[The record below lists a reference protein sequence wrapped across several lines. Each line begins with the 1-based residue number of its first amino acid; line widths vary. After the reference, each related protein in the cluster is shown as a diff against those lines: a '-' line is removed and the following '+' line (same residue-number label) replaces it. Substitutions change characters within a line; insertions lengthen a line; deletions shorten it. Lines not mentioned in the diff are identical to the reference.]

1 MNLNFSAVLSALG
14 SDAVLRIANAI
25 RPAGDYLFASLLPE
39 RNRATYQASSGSM
52 TVRATMAGMV
62 GMDSPYPPTGV
73 VDSSTFLEAT
83 VKVAN
88 QPYLPE
94 AAIRELQTLM
104 QAASGAGAGVVTV
117 DAVAEALNFLQKV
130 VIQPH
135 IDTAEYLRG
144 EALVGGAID
153 WTFNLK
159 RLQVGFGVPA
169 ANMLANRTGTAAYG
183 GTASGFW
190 ADMLALRKALRYNVR
205 IFIAHPDTI
214 DVIVSNSANSLAVVG
229 QDGST
234 FQVRRFISQNGTNTA
249 SSDARE
255 TMTLVGYDK
264 EGEILDPLSAGS
276 TIKVPFM
283 PKGKILAVG
292 NNAES
297 GYRVGQGSTNDPVD
311 ALALGYTH
319 IGPTV
324 EGGGVPGR
332 WARLFTPEHMQ
343 MQLHG
348 QGVSNLMPV
357 IEAPAKIA
365 VASTDMPA

>member
-1 MNLNFSAVLSALG
+1 MNLNFSTVLSALG

-117 DAVAEALNFLQKV
+117 DAVAEALNFLNKV

-153 WTFNLK
+153 WTFNQK
-159 RLQVGFGVPA
+159 RLQVNFGVPA

-183 GTASGFW
+183 GTASMLW
-190 ADMLALRKALRYNVR
+190 ADINALRKALRYNVR
-205 IFIAHPDTI
+205 IFVLHPELI
-214 DVIVSNSANSLAVVG
+214 DVIVSNAANSLAIIG
-229 QDGST
+229 QDGSS
-234 FQVRRFISQNGTNTA
+234 FQIRRNVGTNSTP

-255 TMTLVGYDK
+255 TVTLVGYDK
-264 EGEILDPLSAGS
+264 EGEILDPANAGQ

-365 VASTDMPA
+365 VASTDMPV